1 MVKALQETHTL
12 LDAIIKE
19 FNLKN
24 DADLARFMKVAPSM
38 VSKLRHRTLSVTGDT
53 ILIVYDR
60 TGWSIETIRKL
71 LK

>member
-1 MVKALQETHTL
+1 MVKALRETHPL

-19 FNLKN
+19 FNLKH
-24 DADLARFMKVAPSM
+24 DADLARFLKIAPSM

-60 TGWSIETIRKL
+60 TGWSIEKIRGKL
-71 LK
+71 

>member
-1 MVKALQETHTL
+1 MVKALQETHPL

-53 ILIVYDR
+53 ILRVYDT
-60 TGWSIETIRKL
+60 TGWSIEKIREKL
-71 LK
+71 R

>member
-19 FNLKN
+19 FQLKN
-24 DADLARFMKVAPSM
+24 DADLARFLKVAPSM
-38 VSKLRHRTLSVTGDT
+38 ISKIRHRTLSVTGDT

-60 TGWSIETIRKL
+60 TGWSIEKIRGKL
-71 LK
+71 

>member
-1 MVKALQETHTL
+1 MVKALQETHPL

-38 VSKLRHRTLSVTGDT
+38 VSKLRHRTLSITGDT
-53 ILIVYDR
+53 ILRVYDT
-60 TGWSIETIRKL
+60 TGWSIEKIREKL
-71 LK
+71 